1 MHEYPLRIPIPLWNR
16 VVIEAETR
24 GLTKNKMLQEIIE
37 KGLLKIFEEEAKYV
51 EIKYKQID
59 SELHS

>member
-1 MHEYPLRIPIPLWNR
+1 MHEYPLRIPISLWNR
-16 VVIEAETR
+16 VVIEAEAR

-37 KGLLKIFEEEAKYV
+37 KGLLKIYEEEAKYG

-59 SELHS
+59 SE

>member
-1 MHEYPLRIPIPLWNR
+1 MHEYPLRIPISLWNR
-16 VVIEAETR
+16 VVIEAEAR

-37 KGLLKIFEEEAKYV
+37 KGLLKIYEEEAKYG

-59 SELHS
+59 S

>member
-16 VVIEAETR
+16 VVIEAEAR

-37 KGLLKIFEEEAKYV
+37 KGLLKIYEEEAKYG

-59 SELHS
+59 SE

>member
-1 MHEYPLRIPIPLWNR
+1 MHEYPLRISIPLWNR
-16 VVIEAETR
+16 VVIEAEAR

-37 KGLLKIFEEEAKYV
+37 KGLLKIYEEEAKYG

-59 SELHS
+59 S

>member
-1 MHEYPLRIPIPLWNR
+1 MESR
-16 VVIEAETR
+16 VIEAEAR

-37 KGLLKIFEEEAKYV
+37 KGLLKIYEEEAKYG

-59 SELHS
+59 SE

>member
-16 VVIEAETR
+16 VVIEAEAR

-37 KGLLKIFEEEAKYV
+37 KGLLKIYEEEAKYG
-51 EIKYKQID
+51 EIKYKQTD
-59 SELHS
+59 SK

>member
-16 VVIEAETR
+16 VVIEAEAR

-37 KGLLKIFEEEAKYV
+37 KGLLKIYG
-51 EIKYKQID
+51 
-59 SELHS
+59 

>member
-1 MHEYPLRIPIPLWNR
+1 MHEYPLRIPISLWNR
-16 VVIEAETR
+16 VVIEAEAR

-37 KGLLKIFEEEAKYV
+37 KGLLKIFEEEAKYG

-59 SELHS
+59 SE